1 MADTNRRKTTRAR
14 PSRIPPDGAIRW
26 LPSHLWL
33 WGITAAVVTID
44 LWSKAWAFRTL
55 GPTDA
60 REHVFGLFTLR
71 RSLNAGALF
80 GLGQG
85 YVLVF
90 IAASVA
96 ALGFVLYMFTCSS
109 RRQRAM
115 HVGLAFILAG
125 ALGNLYDRITIQAQ
139 LVELN
144 GGTRFVKEVVGD
156 PRADPV
162 QLRDWGTDDPPDA
175 IPQNEI
181 ASIVT
186 MGVVRDFIKFEPRL
200 LGHEIWPWVFNVAD
214 LVLSLGVVILLVH
227 FWTGR
232 RRAPV
237 AAPAVAEIA
246 DPAGRS
252 SPDPRTVAR
261 SS

>member
-1 MADTNRRKTTRAR
+1 MVLA
-14 PSRIPPDGAIRW
+14 
-26 LPSHLWL
+26 
-33 WGITAAVVTID
+33 ID
-44 LWSKAWAFRTL
+44 LWSKSWAFRNL
-55 GPTDA
+55 GPDDV

-96 ALGFVLYMFTCSS
+96 ALGFVLYMFACSS
-109 RRQRAM
+109 RRQHSL

-125 ALGNLYDRITIQAQ
+125 ALGNLHDRITIQAQ
-139 LVELN
+139 LVDLKTE
-144 GGTRFVKEVVGD
+144 GTRFVKEVVGD
-156 PRADPV
+156 PNADPV
-162 QLRDWGTDDPPDA
+162 LLRDWGTDQPPDA
-175 IPQNEI
+175 IPRSEI

-200 LGHEIWPWVFNVAD
+200 FGYQVWPWVFNIAD
-214 LVLSLGVVILLVH
+214 LVLSLGVAILLIH

-232 RRAPV
+232 SRAPA
-237 AAPAVAEIA
+237 AAPAAAEMSE
-246 DPAGRS
+246 DPAG
-252 SPDPRTVAR
+252 
-261 SS
+261 